1 MLVLVAGTVAVAT
14 YTAGMRLIQLSMIP
28 LIGFGTALLTV
39 AGASYGARNYQKLQ
53 DAFFYTLKLGL
64 IVSTVM
70 AVIFF
75 IFAPQIS
82 MVFAYSSSA
91 SLAPRIAV
99 LIQIMIIFIY
109 AVCLGMVS
117 AMLFQGVGKGFT
129 SLILTFIRALL
140 LEVVFSYLFGVVMG
154 MGEQGIYYG
163 VVLGGFLGGII
174 SFVWA
179 NIYLQRLKRN
189 FQPISE

>member
-1 MLVLVAGTVAVAT
+1 MAIV
-14 YTAGMRLIQLSMIP
+14 
-28 LIGFGTALLTV
+28 
-39 AGASYGARNYQKLQ
+39 
-53 DAFFYTLKLGL
+53 FY
-64 IVSTVM
+64 
-70 AVIFF
+70 F
-75 IFAPQIS
+75 FAPQIS

-91 SLAPRIAV
+91 SLAPRIAQ

-109 AVCLGMVS
+109 AVCLGMLS

-163 VVLGGFLGGII
+163 VVTGGFIGGII
-174 SFVWA
+174 SFTWA
-179 NIYLQRLKRN
+179 NIYLSRLRHN
-189 FQPISE
+189 YEPTEE

>member
-1 MLVLVAGTVAVAT
+1 
-14 YTAGMRLIQLSMIP
+14 
-28 LIGFGTALLTV
+28 
-39 AGASYGARNYQKLQ
+39 
-53 DAFFYTLKLGL
+53 
-64 IVSTVM
+64 
-70 AVIFF
+70 
-75 IFAPQIS
+75 
-82 MVFAYSSSA
+82 
-91 SLAPRIAV
+91 
-99 LIQIMIIFIY
+99 
-109 AVCLGMVS
+109 MVS

-140 LEVVFSYLFGVVMG
+140 LEVVFSYLFGIVMG

-179 NIYLQRLKRN
+179 NFYLQRLKRN